1 MRANVALPTS
11 ASIAPIRSPAAKAR
25 VTFTS
30 QSSAVAGTENV
41 WPSHSISTY
50 SSPSASIW
58 AGVLSMCAVLL
69 VVRGEGHSPGTGHRA
84 HPAPGDQSGRRGVG
98 LLEDEQGR
106 RVVVG
111 VREDRRHQL
120 VLGQV
125 GLVVGDVTV
134 DRHLRLVSGDEAPRV
149 RALAGLER
157 DLDAFG
163 AWHRQLPG
171 GRPGPDQTA
180 GDLVVLQ
187 RREGHGLLVA
197 GQDPTNQDPAP
208 RVVGVVDLPVA

>member
-30 QSSAVAGTENV
+30 QSSAVAGTLNL

-50 SSPSASIW
+50 SSPSASSW

-69 VVRGEGHSPGTGHRA
+69 VVRGEGHTPGTGHRA
-84 HPAPGDQSGRRGVG
+84 HPAPDDQSGRRGVG

-106 RVVVG
+106 RAVSD

-120 VLGQV
+120 EPGEGRLGV
-125 GLVVGDVTV
+125 GGVTV
-134 DRHLRLVSGDEAPRV
+134 
-149 RALAGLER
+149 ER
-157 DLDAFG
+157 
-163 AWHRQLPG
+163 QG
-171 GRPGPDQTA
+171 GKS
-180 GDLVVLQ
+180 
-187 RREGHGLLVA
+187 
-197 GQDPTNQDPAP
+197 
-208 RVVGVVDLPVA
+208 VGVD